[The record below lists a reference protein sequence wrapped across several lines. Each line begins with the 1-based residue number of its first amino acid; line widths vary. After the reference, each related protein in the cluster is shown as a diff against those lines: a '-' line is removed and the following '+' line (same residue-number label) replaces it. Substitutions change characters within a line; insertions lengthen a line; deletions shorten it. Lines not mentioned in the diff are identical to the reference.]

1 MKTSLFVSALLIAAF
16 TTQAHCAVTEK
27 LAANAEKIAHIK
39 QQISSGELSAKRECG
54 KDKCGRTCKACG
66 SWKNNVQSKCDSR
79 GGCSVK
85 A

>member
-16 TTQAHCAVTEK
+16 TSQAHCAVTEK

-39 QQISSGELSAKRECG
+39 KDIAQGKSFDAK
-54 KDKCGRTCKACG
+54 A
-66 SWKNNVQSKCDSR
+66 KCDSR

>member
-39 QQISSGELSAKRECG
+39 QQISSGKFTPKVNCDS
-54 KDKCGRTCKACG
+54 KCGRTCKACG
-66 SWKNNVQSKCDSR
+66 SWN
-79 GGCSVK
+79 
-85 A
+85 